1 MDALLDEIMYHGL
14 ESLTS
19 RERKRLGEV
28 PSSAAPGEASP
39 TRQVS
44 ELLREYR
51 AGMADDELIES
62 LRRAVAA
69 VPDDLGLRVHLGRV
83 LLSARRQPE
92 AIAEAAEALR
102 RVPED
107 TAARTLMG
115 DALGA
120 MSGPRSDPVSL
131 APSEPAPS
139 PSEKAQDPTDP
150 TDWAALEQ
158 DLEGVIP
165 PMFVESTEESNSSFQ
180 PQRPT
185 ITLADVGGMES
196 VKKQLNV
203 SFLAPL
209 HNEELRT
216 LFGKSLRGGL
226 LLYGPPGV
234 GKTYVARAL
243 AGEISA
249 AFLSVSSAD
258 VIDVYQGSGE
268 RNMHEVFEAARQN
281 SPCVL
286 FFDEVDAMG
295 RRRSRTS
302 SDGYRGVV
310 NQLLTELDGVADQN
324 EGIFVLAAT
333 NSPWDVDPALRRPGR
348 FDRTILVLPPDD
360 MAREAIW
367 RSNLTDRPVA
377 NVNLKRLAMLSDGLT
392 GADIVHACET
402 AAGHALMESVTNNQI
417 TMITQTHLETA
428 LGEIRPS
435 IGAWLDAARNMV
447 LYGNDDGTYD
457 ELHRYLRKAKRL

>member
-1 MDALLDEIMYHGL
+1 
-14 ESLTS
+14 
-19 RERKRLGEV
+19 
-28 PSSAAPGEASP
+28 
-39 TRQVS
+39 
-44 ELLREYR
+44 
-51 AGMADDELIES
+51 MADAELIES
-62 LRRAVAA
+62 LRLAVAA

-83 LLSARRQPE
+83 LLGAGRQPE

-102 RVPED
+102 RAPD
-107 TAARTLMG
+107 NADARALMG
-115 DALGA
+115 EALGA
-120 MSGPRSDPVSL
+120 MSSAPADPVPS
-131 APSEPAPS
+131 APPPDQTPEAPAPKDAV
-139 PSEKAQDPTDP
+139 PPM
-150 TDWAALEQ
+150 DWAALEQ

-165 PMFVESTEESNSSFQ
+165 PMFVESSEPSTALFQ
-180 PQRPT
+180 PQRPS

-196 VKKQLNV
+196 VKKQLNL

-268 RNMHEVFEAARQN
+268 RNMHEVFETARQN

-360 MAREAIW
+360 QAREAIW
-367 RSNLTDRPVA
+367 RSNLLDRPVA
-377 NVNLKRLAMLSDGLT
+377 NVNLKRLAALSDGLT

-402 AAGHALMESVTNNQI
+402 GAGHALMESVTRDEI
-417 TMITQTHLETA
+417 TMISQSHLEAA
-428 LGEIRPS
+428 LSEIRPS